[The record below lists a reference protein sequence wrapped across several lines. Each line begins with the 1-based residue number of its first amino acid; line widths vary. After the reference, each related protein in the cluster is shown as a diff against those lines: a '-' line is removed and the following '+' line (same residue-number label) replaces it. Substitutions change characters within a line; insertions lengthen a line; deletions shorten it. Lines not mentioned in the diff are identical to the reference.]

1 MSDVTDVIVIG
12 SGVNGLVAGALL
24 AKQKLSVIVLDQCP
38 VVGGAAIT
46 TELAPGYRA
55 PTLGHAIAPISRDII
70 RALRLDRAGLEFVTP
85 DPALTALTDDG
96 RALVFH
102 RDRVLTAAS
111 INALSSADAG
121 RWIDFTRSMQ
131 QVAGVIGRLNEH
143 APPSIDALTRQD
155 WWRLLGVGRHA
166 RSIGRREL
174 KRLARWMPMSVA
186 DLTGEWFETDVLRAA
201 IAAHAIFGNPAG
213 PRSAGTGAMLLG
225 RIAADGF
232 PVGSGGTVKGGPGA
246 LTAALAAIATRYGAS
261 VRTDARIMR
270 VLTEDGRASGVV
282 LANGD
287 QISARAVVAAISPTQ
302 VFVDLVSPEDLP
314 PTFRERMSHVR
325 SRGVTAKINLAVS
338 DVPSFTAFGGDRVPL
353 AGRLL
358 IAPGLD
364 YLERAFDATKYGAMS
379 ERPWLEISIP
389 TIADQSLAPAGS
401 HVMSIAVHF
410 MPRHLRGTK
419 WATAREA
426 LARSVMQVL
435 EPHAPQLA
443 NQIIAQEIL
452 TPEDLEQRWGLPGGH
467 IFHGESTLDQTWAA
481 RPLLGWAGYRTPI
494 RGLYLASAGT
504 HPGGGLTGQS
514 GWLASQVV
522 GEDFKK
528 RAI

>member
-1 MSDVTDVIVIG
+1 MTDVIVIG
-12 SGVNGLVAGALL
+12 AGVNGLVAGALL

-55 PTLGHAIAPISRDII
+55 PTLSHAIGPISREVV
-70 RALRLDRAGLEFVTP
+70 RALRINISRAGLEFLTP
-85 DPALTALTDDG
+85 DPALTTFTEDN

-111 INALSSADAG
+111 INALSPTDAG
-121 RWIDFTRSMQ
+121 RWTEFTQSMQ
-131 QVAGVIGRLNEH
+131 LVAGVIGRLNAH
-143 APPSIDALTRQD
+143 APPSIDALTGRD
-155 WWRLLGVGRHA
+155 WWRLLAVGRHA
-166 RSIGRREL
+166 RSIGRRDL

-213 PRSAGTGAMLLG
+213 PRSAGTGAMLIG

-232 PVGSGGTVKGGPGA
+232 PVGQGGTVKGGPGA
-246 LTAALAAIATRYGAS
+246 LSEAIAAIATRHGAT
-261 VRTDARIMR
+261 VRTDARITR
-270 VLTEDGRASGVV
+270 VLTEEGRASGVV
-282 LANGD
+282 LENGD

-302 VFVDLVSPEDLP
+302 VFADLVSPADLP

-325 SRGVTAKINLAVS
+325 SRGVTAKINLALNGL
-338 DVPSFTAFGGDRVPL
+338 PSFTALGGDLVPL

-389 TIADQSLAPAGS
+389 TIADASLAPAGS

-410 MPRHLRGTK
+410 APRHLRGTT
-419 WATAREA
+419 WAAEREA
-426 LARSVMQVL
+426 LARSVMQVI
-435 EPHAPQLA
+435 EPCAPQLA
-443 NQIIAQEIL
+443 SQIIAQEIL
-452 TPEDLEQRWGLPGGH
+452 TPEDIEQRWGLPGGH
-467 IFHGESTLDQTWAA
+467 IFHGESTLDQMWAA

-522 GEDFKK
+522 REDFK
-528 RAI
+528 RRTI